1 MNISDKGTFITASS
15 QLDNVKFWVAHNL
28 IKAHNG
34 AAGWSVKV
42 DTTTDPDKVILT
54 AVPPTP
60 AVAP

>member
-42 DTTTDPDKVILT
+42 DTTTDPAKVILT